1 MLTSGS
7 DSVSPDAGVAGTSN
21 PPQESRM
28 QRIFLVASLCLAS
41 PMAMSAQLKGAVY
54 SPSPGIICDKK
65 AQFCADEQG
74 ISLGY
79 TKEYLGQKAE
89 NTMMGRIKEGGG
101 SANYDLTWFAFS
113 NGVDCKTKEKV
124 CHVSKNSDKVD
135 AAHTKALFGR

>member
-1 MLTSGS
+1 MKRTVTIAVLS
-7 DSVSPDAGVAGTSN
+7 
-21 PPQESRM
+21 
-28 QRIFLVASLCLAS
+28 LAS
-41 PMAMSAQLKGAVY
+41 TLAFGAQLKGAVY
-54 SPSPGIICDKK
+54 SPKPGIVCDKK
-65 AQFCADEQG
+65 AQFCADSEG

-101 SANYDLTWFAFS
+101 SANYDLTWFGFS

>member
-1 MLTSGS
+1 MKRLLLI
-7 DSVSPDAGVAGTSN
+7 A
-21 PPQESRM
+21 
-28 QRIFLVASLCLAS
+28 FLCLAS
-41 PMAMSAQLKGAVY
+41 PLTVSAQLKGAVF
-54 SPSPGIICDKK
+54 SPSPGIVCDKK
-65 AQFCADEQG
+65 AQFCADDQG
-74 ISLGY
+74 ISLAY

-124 CHVSKNSDKVD
+124 CRVSKHSDKVD

>member
-1 MLTSGS
+1 MKRLLLI
-7 DSVSPDAGVAGTSN
+7 A
-21 PPQESRM
+21 
-28 QRIFLVASLCLAS
+28 FLCLAS
-41 PMAMSAQLKGAVY
+41 PLTVSAQLKGAVF
-54 SPSPGIICDKK
+54 SPSPGIVCDKK
-65 AQFCADEQG
+65 AQFCADDQG
-74 ISLGY
+74 ISLAY

-124 CHVSKNSDKVD
+124 CRASKHSDKVD

>member
-1 MLTSGS
+1 MKRL
-7 DSVSPDAGVAGTSN
+7 PLIA
-21 PPQESRM
+21 
-28 QRIFLVASLCLAS
+28 FLCLAS
-41 PMAMSAQLKGAVY
+41 PLAMSAPLKGSVY
-54 SPSPGIICDKK
+54 SPSPGVVCDKK

-89 NTMMGRIKEGGG
+89 DAMMARIREGGG
-101 SANYDLTWFAFS
+101 PANYDLTWFAFS

-124 CHVSKNSDKVD
+124 CRVSKHSDKVD

>member
-1 MLTSGS
+1 MRHIPVIVL
-7 DSVSPDAGVAGTSN
+7 
-21 PPQESRM
+21 
-28 QRIFLVASLCLAS
+28 LCLAS
-41 PMAMSAQLKGAVY
+41 PLAMAAKLKGAVY
-54 SPSPGIICDKK
+54 SPGPGVICDKK
-65 AQFCADEQG
+65 AQFCADDQG

-89 NTMMGRIKEGGG
+89 DVMMKRINDGGG

-124 CHVSKNSDKVD
+124 CHVSKHSDKVD